1 MNIPR
6 EILVSWAREIYI
18 ERSAAPRLEYPNDRA
33 LLSLSTYAVM
43 AAMSF
48 SKEVAAL
55 SEELQL
61 ESPSSLWDSVF
72 HAWQHYKIGAV
83 KGSWTAD
90 TVPASLEAWAKACLQ
105 RATVFENAITK
116 ILPLE
121 TVEEPPVTELPPP
134 PLAKCS
140 ACEKPAIENGLCED
154 HASEFRAES

>member
-18 ERSAAPRLEYPNDRA
+18 ERSSAPKLESPSDRA
-33 LLSLSTYAVM
+33 LLSLATYSVM

-48 SKEVAAL
+48 SKEASAL
-55 SEELQL
+55 SEALQL
-61 ESPSSLWDSVF
+61 ESPNALWDSVF
-72 HAWQHYKIGAV
+72 HAWQHYKAGAV

-90 TVPASLEAWAKACLQ
+90 TVPASLETWASACLK
-105 RATVFENAITK
+105 RAIVFENAISK
-116 ILPLE
+116 ILPLP
-121 TVEEPPVTELPPP
+121 EEPPVTELPPP

-154 HASEFRAES
+154 HASQFSEGS